1 MRLITR
7 PFWVLLALA
16 FLLEAWLWDHLE
28 PIAAWL
34 VARIPLQRLKD
45 RLRDWVD
52 HLPPPATLIV
62 FALPGVLLF
71 PFKLLG
77 LWLLGRGYWFSAIG
91 LFTLA
96 KLVGLGFSAFVFD
109 LTRPKLLQMAWF
121 RVVYEHVMAWREWA
135 RNEVRP
141 IQRRIRALMFMSRPG
156 RTGKFIRRLM
166 RLRRKM
172 HGPEPAT

>member
-1 MRLITR
+1 MRSIAR
-7 PFWVLLALA
+7 PFWVLLALV

-28 PIAAWL
+28 PVAAWL
-34 VARIPLQRLKD
+34 VARFPLQRLKAK
-45 RLRDWVD
+45 LRDWVD
-52 HLPPPATLIV
+52 HLPAPATLIV
-62 FALPGVLLF
+62 FALPGALLL

-77 LWLLGRGYWFSAIG
+77 LWLLARDQWISAIG
-91 LFTLA
+91 LFILA

-121 RVVYEHVMAWREWA
+121 RALYETVMAWRTWA
-135 RNEVRP
+135 KNEVRP
-141 IQRRIRALMFMSRPG
+141 IQRRIRALIFMSRPG
-156 RTGKFIRRLM
+156 RRGKLIRRLA